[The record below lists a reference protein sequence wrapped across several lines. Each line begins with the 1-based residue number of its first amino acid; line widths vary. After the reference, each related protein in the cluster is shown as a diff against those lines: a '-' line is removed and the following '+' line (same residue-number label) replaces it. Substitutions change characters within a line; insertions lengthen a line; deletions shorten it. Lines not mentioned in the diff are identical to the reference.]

1 MNVVPCCSGYVTP
14 EQARRFPAAASGGPP
29 GPDKRA
35 ARNYIEWAKSR
46 SRNSFVPEMELS
58 DLYSEKIL
66 NIAANQPVPG
76 RLAEPD
82 ASARRVSR
90 ICGSTIEVDIA
101 IRDGVIAGYGH
112 EISACA
118 LGQTS
123 AAIVATNAVG
133 STPDEIRLVRT
144 QMYAMLK
151 ADGAPPAGRWDDLK
165 YLEPVREYRPRHTST
180 LLVFDAVVD
189 ALDAIEGRKTPA
201 PEPLAAA
208 S

>member
-1 MNVVPCCSGYVTP
+1 M
-14 EQARRFPAAASGGPP
+14 
-29 GPDKRA
+29 D
-35 ARNYIEWAKSR
+35 
-46 SRNSFVPEMELS
+46 LS

-76 RLAEPD
+76 RLAQPD

-101 IRDGVIAGYGH
+101 LDNGVIAGYGH

-118 LGQTS
+118 LGLTS
-123 AAIVATNAVG
+123 AAIVAANAVG
-133 STPDEIRLVRT
+133 SSPDEIRLIRS

-151 ADGAPPAGRWDDLK
+151 GNGAPPAGRWDDLK
-165 YLEPVREYRPRHTST
+165 YLAPVREYRPRHTST

-189 ALDAIEGRKTPA
+189 ALDAIEGKKTPV
-201 PEPLAAA
+201 PEPAVAIP
-208 S
+208 